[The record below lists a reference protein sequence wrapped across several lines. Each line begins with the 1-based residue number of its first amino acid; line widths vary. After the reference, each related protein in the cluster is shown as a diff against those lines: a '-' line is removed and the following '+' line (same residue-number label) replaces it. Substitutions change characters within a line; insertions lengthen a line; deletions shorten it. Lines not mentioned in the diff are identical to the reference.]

1 MQWRILSKRLCAIL
15 SVFCLA
21 FSLCSPVFA
30 TDSSDVA
37 LAYNSLSGSLYHLYQ
52 YLPDPSSSETK
63 YLPFN
68 AEAYASNY
76 LRYSPYWYQSSYSS
90 TTSSANYSYG
100 LTAIFNEGIKSTP
113 VHCIFSI
120 SLLTNGASFSVN
132 NAASISAFVLS
143 GGSEYGFADAIS
155 VSFVNQVPW
164 GSIYEKK
171 FADGTAASDW
181 AAPRIYRVDIN
192 RNGGSW
198 DALVDGFTLS
208 IDNWAT
214 MTKTGTQIRYSPLL
228 FNCYAWYDTGDSA
241 IDDVVSSILEH
252 VASIDGKMDTVH
264 ASLMQIITQLQELNK
279 DTDTIVDLLTS
290 IDTHLSNVDQ
300 TTSDIYKLLRET
312 LTDES
317 TELSNAS
324 KSAAETIMQQQ
335 DSEQYWTDKNTDTFE
350 KLDLNNFSF
359 SDSILSGLQLV
370 GNMFSSVWSAIG
382 DVSIIYIF
390 PLTLGVALVVIGRIA
405 KSGGKGHKK
414 DGGDSS

>member
-1 MQWRILSKRLCAIL
+1 MKWHTRSKRLCAIL

-21 FSLCSPVFA
+21 FSLCSPVCVTEA
-30 TDSSDVA
+30 SEVV
-37 LAYNSLSGSLYHLYQ
+37 LPYNSLSGSMGFGYQ
-52 YLPDPSSSETK
+52 FLPDPSSSETK

-68 AEAYASNY
+68 AEEYATNY
-76 LRYSPYWYQSSYSS
+76 LRYSPYWFASSYGSL
-90 TTSSANYSYG
+90 AVDLNYD
-100 LTAIFNEGIKSTP
+100 LTVAFNDGIRATP

-120 SLLTNGASFSVN
+120 SLLTRHGTFTVDNGASFS
-132 NAASISAFVLS
+132 SFVLS

-164 GSIYEKK
+164 SDIYQRK
-171 FADGTAASDW
+171 FPGGDSADDY
-181 AAPRIYRVDIN
+181 AAPRIYRVDLN
-192 RNGGSW
+192 RTAGNW
-198 DALVDGFTLS
+198 DALVDGFTLR
-208 IDNWAT
+208 INNWAHIT
-214 MTKTGTQIRYSPLL
+214 SSQDGYAISYCPVI

-264 ASLMQIITQLQELNK
+264 ASLMDIITQLQELNK

-290 IDTHLSNVDQ
+290 IDIHLTNVDQ

-405 KSGGKGHKK
+405 KSGGKGNKK